1 MKDMMVAATLKAG
14 RSVNGGLTF
23 FEADKALPEESLFS
37 SIVFNKKINRL
48 KSVMSKLI
56 RKPS

>member
-1 MKDMMVAATLKAG
+1 MNDMIVAATLKAG
-14 RSVNGGLTF
+14 RSVKGGLTF
-23 FEADKALPEESLFS
+23 FMADEVLPEESLFS